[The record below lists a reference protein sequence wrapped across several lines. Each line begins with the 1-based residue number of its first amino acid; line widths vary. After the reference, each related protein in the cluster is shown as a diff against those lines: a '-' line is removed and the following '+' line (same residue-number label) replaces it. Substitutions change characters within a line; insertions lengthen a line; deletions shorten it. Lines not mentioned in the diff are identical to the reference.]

1 MSKDLLNTHKGLMA
15 KVIKTAYLEFYFSK
29 KLNELN
35 CIAKCYEKLH
45 GGPVVVSLSAI
56 LNIYIDILLCI
67 D

>member
-1 MSKDLLNTHKGLMA
+1 MNY
-15 KVIKTAYLEFYFSK
+15 V
-29 KLNELN
+29 N
-35 CIAKCYEKLH
+35 CIAKYYEKLH